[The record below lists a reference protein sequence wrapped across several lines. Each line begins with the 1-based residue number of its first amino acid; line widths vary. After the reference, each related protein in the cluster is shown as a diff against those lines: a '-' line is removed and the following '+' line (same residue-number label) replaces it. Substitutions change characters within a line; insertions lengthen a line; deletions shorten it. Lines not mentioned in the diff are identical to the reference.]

1 MRGGFI
7 GKLRELE
14 DIGLANCRARPIAA
28 NVAFDHG
35 QTVGDTIKRTIY
47 GFKRTMSAGDIL
59 PQQINIWRA
68 FCPKARSLLVGA
80 DVFNMNQ

>member
-1 MRGGFI
+1 MCGGFI

-14 DIGLANCRARPIAA
+14 DIGLANRRARPIAA
-28 NVAFDHG
+28 NVALDHG
-35 QTVGDTIKRTIY
+35 QTVGDTVKRTIY
-47 GFKRTMSAGDIL
+47 GFKRAMSAGDIL

-68 FCPKARSLLVGA
+68 FCPKAPSLLVDA